1 MCGVRVRRRA
11 ARRRRAPEED
21 AEQDRVQRRRGAE
34 CRLDAR
40 VCGWIVCA
48 SALPTL
54 CERGLAPGTAQA
66 IAKVSKVAGRVRL
79 RAYD

>member
-1 MCGVRVRRRA
+1 M
-11 ARRRRAPEED
+11 
-21 AEQDRVQRRRGAE
+21 
-34 CRLDAR
+34 DAR